1 MLRGALA
8 VTHEI
13 RCCACGGSQP
23 PTTTPRPRRVSEAR
37 ARLAC
42 SPCPH
47 GAAGLLLSSE
57 TSRRRGGRHL
67 PRNAASGDMQ
77 DSSRAARP
85 RRGKHGRWPDFDSFQ
100 AHLEGTK
107 TLGMI
112 WTFSRI
118 KRTSPA
124 LHACRPTK
132 GAVQHKAVAVA
143 SAQGSPA
150 GMLPALGLRHVPSSS
165 NRPSPNGLLLL
176 PCLTEVLF
184 DLP

>member
-1 MLRGALA
+1 MGQLVCFSPPNRPVVEEVATCLAMLRQE
-8 VTHEI
+8 TC
-13 RCCACGGSQP
+13 RTRRKSS
-23 PTTTPRPRRVSEAR
+23 TTMLRTAR
-37 ARLAC
+37 A
-42 SPCPH
+42 
-47 GAAGLLLSSE
+47 
-57 TSRRRGGRHL
+57 
-67 PRNAASGDMQ
+67 
-77 DSSRAARP
+77 
-85 RRGKHGRWPDFDSFQ
+85 WPDLDSFQ

-118 KRTSPA
+118 KRISPA
-124 LHACRPTK
+124 LHACRPAK

-165 NRPSPNGLLLL
+165 NRPLPSGLLLL